1 MDDTRC
7 RQFFLEPAETY
18 HRPYEALCAF
28 FVEGRQRQ
36 EIAQQFGYQE
46 SSLRVRVSQFRNPV
60 KVNAWVSEGWAY
72 AKQILMFPQGV
83 REVGTERCVPTLRRS
98 RGGSPRRNFSISRG
112 KLENSKMW
120 FLIFQYVAVW
130 SL

>member
-18 HRPYEALCAF
+18 HRQYEALRTF

-46 SSLRVRVSQFRNPV
+46 SSLRVMVSHTKLQFM
-60 KVNAWVSEGWAY
+60 E
-72 AKQILMFPQGV
+72 
-83 REVGTERCVPTLRRS
+83 
-98 RGGSPRRNFSISRG
+98 
-112 KLENSKMW
+112 
-120 FLIFQYVAVW
+120 
-130 SL
+130 